1 MQPVWT
7 QLYIIV
13 VQKAEKRI
21 INKINKVI
29 LMSMSYNMKTG
40 FLAAMVGLAVL
51 TSCGSKQQRQAP
63 SAVYKTMKVAAKT
76 VQLDTKY
83 SATIRG
89 RQDIDVFPQVGG
101 TLQKL
106 CVTEGQTV
114 KKGQTLFIIDQVPYQ
129 AALNTAE
136 AALKAA
142 EAQLATAELNYN
154 SRKQL
159 FEERVVSEFDMQTAQ
174 NSMLSAKAAVAQA
187 KAQVVNARNSLS
199 YTVVKSPSDGVVGT
213 LPYRQGALVGASMPQ
228 PLTTVSDNSQM
239 YVYFSLNESELL
251 KLARQYG
258 SIDSAVVNMPPVR
271 LLLVDGSEYEELGKV
286 ESVSGVVDRQTGS
299 VQLRAVFNNPGKLLH
314 SGSTGNVIIP
324 ATYENAFVVPAAA
337 TVQTQDKFKVYIV
350 DEKGIAHS
358 QLITILEKDG
368 GDEFIVTSGLSG
380 GEEIVAEGA
389 GMVKEGQDVKKLG
402 QAQEQPQ
409 NTENK

>member
-1 MQPVWT
+1 M
-7 QLYIIV
+7 
-13 VQKAEKRI
+13 R
-21 INKINKVI
+21 
-29 LMSMSYNMKTG
+29 MSYNIKTG
-40 FLAAMVGLAVL
+40 LLTAIVGLAVL
-51 TSCGSKQQRQAP
+51 TSCGKKQQQQMP
-63 SAVYKTMKVAAKT
+63 SAVYKTVKVST
-76 VQLDTKY
+76 QTIQLDTEY

-89 RQDIDVFPQVGG
+89 RQDIDVYPQVGG

-114 KKGQTLFIIDQVPYQ
+114 KKGQTLFIIDQVPFQ

-142 EAQLATAELNYN
+142 EAQQATAELNYN

-159 FEERVVSEFDMQTAQ
+159 FDERVVSEFDMQTAH
-174 NSMLSAKAAVAQA
+174 NALLSAKAAVAQA

-213 LPYRQGALVGASMPQ
+213 LPYRQGALVGSSMPK
-228 PLTTVSDNSQM
+228 PRTTVSDNSQM

-251 KLARQYG
+251 KLAREYG

-271 LLLVDGSEYEELGKV
+271 LLLVDGSEYEEVGKV
-286 ESVSGVVDRQTGS
+286 ESVSGVVARSTGS
-299 VQLRAVFNNPGKLLH
+299 VQLRAVFNNPNKLLH

-324 ATYENAFVVPAAA
+324 ATFENVIVVPAAA
-337 TVQTQDKFKVYIV
+337 TVQTQDKFKVFIV
-350 DEKGIAHS
+350 DENGIAHS
-358 QLITILEKDG
+358 QLITINEKDG
-368 GDEFIVTSGLSG
+368 GNEFIVTSGLKG

-389 GMVKEGQDVKKLG
+389 GMVKEGQDVKKLN
-402 QAQEQPQ
+402 QSQPAE
-409 NTENK
+409 TK

>member
-1 MQPVWT
+1 
-7 QLYIIV
+7 
-13 VQKAEKRI
+13 
-21 INKINKVI
+21 
-29 LMSMSYNMKTG
+29 MSYNIKTG
-40 FLAAMVGLAVL
+40 LLTAIVGLAVL
-51 TSCGSKQQRQAP
+51 TSCGKKQQQQMP
-63 SAVYKTMKVAAKT
+63 SAVYKTVKVST
-76 VQLDTKY
+76 QTIQLDTEY

-89 RQDIDVFPQVGG
+89 RQDIDVYPQVGG

-114 KKGQTLFIIDQVPYQ
+114 TKGQTLFIIDQVPFQ

-142 EAQLATAELNYN
+142 EAQQATAELNYN

-159 FEERVVSEFDMQTAQ
+159 FDERVVSEFDMQTAH
-174 NSMLSAKAAVAQA
+174 NALLSAKAAVAQA

-213 LPYRQGALVGASMPQ
+213 LPYRQGALVGSSMPK

-251 KLARQYG
+251 KLAREFG

-271 LLLVDGSEYEELGKV
+271 LLLVDGSEYEEVGKV
-286 ESVSGVVDRQTGS
+286 ESVSGVVDRSTGS
-299 VQLRAVFNNPGKLLH
+299 VQLRAVFNNPNKLLH

-324 ATYENAFVVPAAA
+324 ATFENVIVVPAAA
-337 TVQTQDKFKVYIV
+337 TVQTQDKFKVFIV
-350 DEKGIAHS
+350 DENGIAHS
-358 QLITILEKDG
+358 QLITINEKDG
-368 GDEFIVTSGLSG
+368 GNEFIVTSGLKG

-389 GMVKEGQDVKKLG
+389 GMVKEGQDVKKLN
-402 QAQEQPQ
+402 QNQPAE
-409 NTENK
+409 TK

>member
-1 MQPVWT
+1 M
-7 QLYIIV
+7 
-13 VQKAEKRI
+13 R
-21 INKINKVI
+21 
-29 LMSMSYNMKTG
+29 MSYNIKTG
-40 FLAAMVGLAVL
+40 LLTAIVGLAVL
-51 TSCGSKQQRQAP
+51 TSCGKKQQQQMP
-63 SAVYKTMKVAAKT
+63 SAVYKTVKVST
-76 VQLDTKY
+76 QTIQLDTEY

-89 RQDIDVFPQVGG
+89 RQDIDVYPQVGG

-114 KKGQTLFIIDQVPYQ
+114 KKGQTLFIIDQVPFQ

-142 EAQLATAELNYN
+142 EAQQATAELNYN

-159 FEERVVSEFDMQTAQ
+159 FDERVVSEFDMQTAH
-174 NSMLSAKAAVAQA
+174 NALLSAKAAVAQA

-213 LPYRQGALVGASMPQ
+213 LPYRQGALVGSSMPK

-251 KLARQYG
+251 KLAREYG

-271 LLLVDGSEYEELGKV
+271 LLLVDGSEYEEVGKV
-286 ESVSGVVDRQTGS
+286 ESVSGVVDRSTGS
-299 VQLRAVFNNPGKLLH
+299 VQLRAVFNNPNKLLH

-324 ATYENAFVVPAAA
+324 ATFENVIVVPAAA
-337 TVQTQDKFKVYIV
+337 TVQTQDKFKVFIV
-350 DEKGIAHS
+350 DENGIAHS
-358 QLITILEKDG
+358 QLITINEKDG
-368 GDEFIVTSGLSG
+368 GNEFIVTSGLKG

-389 GMVKEGQDVKKLG
+389 GMVKEGQDVKKLN
-402 QAQEQPQ
+402 QNQLQPHSNLCHQ
-409 NTENK
+409 PLYQDHFPRYGTRL

>member
-1 MQPVWT
+1 M
-7 QLYIIV
+7 
-13 VQKAEKRI
+13 R
-21 INKINKVI
+21 
-29 LMSMSYNMKTG
+29 MSYNIKTG
-40 FLAAMVGLAVL
+40 LLTAIVGLAVL
-51 TSCGSKQQRQAP
+51 TSCGKKQQQQMP
-63 SAVYKTMKVAAKT
+63 SAVYKTVKVST
-76 VQLDTKY
+76 QTIQLDTEY

-89 RQDIDVFPQVGG
+89 RQDIDVYPQVGG

-114 KKGQTLFIIDQVPYQ
+114 KKGQTLFIIDQVPFQ

-142 EAQLATAELNYN
+142 EAQQATAELNYN

-159 FEERVVSEFDMQTAQ
+159 FDERVVSEFDMQTAH
-174 NSMLSAKAAVAQA
+174 NALLSAKAAVAQA
-187 KAQVVNARNSLS
+187 KAQVVNARNNLS

-213 LPYRQGALVGASMPQ
+213 LPYRQGALVGSSMPK

-251 KLARQYG
+251 KLAREYG

-271 LLLVDGSEYEELGKV
+271 LLLVDGSEYEEVGKV
-286 ESVSGVVDRQTGS
+286 ESVSGVVDRSTGS
-299 VQLRAVFNNPGKLLH
+299 VQLRAVFNNPNKLLH

-324 ATYENAFVVPAAA
+324 ATFENVIVVPAAA
-337 TVQTQDKFKVYIV
+337 TVQTQDKFKVFIV
-350 DEKGIAHS
+350 DENGIAHS
-358 QLITILEKDG
+358 QLITINEKDG
-368 GDEFIVTSGLSG
+368 GNEFIVTSGLKG

-389 GMVKEGQDVKKLG
+389 GMVKEGQDVKKLN
-402 QAQEQPQ
+402 QNQPAE
-409 NTENK
+409 TK

>member
-1 MQPVWT
+1 
-7 QLYIIV
+7 
-13 VQKAEKRI
+13 
-21 INKINKVI
+21 
-29 LMSMSYNMKTG
+29 MSMSYNMKTG

>member
-1 MQPVWT
+1 
-7 QLYIIV
+7 
-13 VQKAEKRI
+13 
-21 INKINKVI
+21 
-29 LMSMSYNMKTG
+29 MSMSYNMKNG

>member
-1 MQPVWT
+1 M
-7 QLYIIV
+7 
-13 VQKAEKRI
+13 R
-21 INKINKVI
+21 
-29 LMSMSYNMKTG
+29 MSSNIKTG
-40 FLAAMVGLAVL
+40 LLTAIVGLAVL
-51 TSCGSKQQRQAP
+51 TSCGKKQQQQMP
-63 SAVYKTMKVAAKT
+63 SAVYKTVKVST
-76 VQLDTKY
+76 QTIQLDTEY

-89 RQDIDVFPQVGG
+89 RQDIDVYPQVGG

-114 KKGQTLFIIDQVPYQ
+114 KKGQTLFIIDQVPFQ

-142 EAQLATAELNYN
+142 EAQQATAELNYN

-159 FEERVVSEFDMQTAQ
+159 FDERVVSEFDMQTAH
-174 NSMLSAKAAVAQA
+174 NALLSAKAAVAQA

-213 LPYRQGALVGASMPQ
+213 LPYRQGALVGSSMPK

-251 KLARQYG
+251 KLAREYG

-271 LLLVDGSEYEELGKV
+271 LLLVDGSEYEEVGKV
-286 ESVSGVVDRQTGS
+286 ESVSGVVDRSTGS
-299 VQLRAVFNNPGKLLH
+299 VQLRAVFNNPNKLLH

-324 ATYENAFVVPAAA
+324 ATFENVIVVPAAA
-337 TVQTQDKFKVYIV
+337 TVQTQDKFKVFIV
-350 DEKGIAHS
+350 DENGIAHS
-358 QLITILEKDG
+358 QLITINEKDG
-368 GDEFIVTSGLSG
+368 GNEFIVTSGLKG

-389 GMVKEGQDVKKLG
+389 GMVKEGQDVKKLN
-402 QAQEQPQ
+402 QNQPAE
-409 NTENK
+409 TK

>member
-1 MQPVWT
+1 M
-7 QLYIIV
+7 
-13 VQKAEKRI
+13 R
-21 INKINKVI
+21 
-29 LMSMSYNMKTG
+29 MSYNIKTG
-40 FLAAMVGLAVL
+40 LLTAIVGLAVL
-51 TSCGSKQQRQAP
+51 TSCGKKQQQQMP
-63 SAVYKTMKVAAKT
+63 SAVYKTVKVST
-76 VQLDTKY
+76 QTIQLDTEY

-89 RQDIDVFPQVGG
+89 RQDIDVYPQVGG

-114 KKGQTLFIIDQVPYQ
+114 KKGQTLFIIDQVPFQ

-142 EAQLATAELNYN
+142 EAQQATAELNYN

-159 FEERVVSEFDMQTAQ
+159 FDERVVSEFDMQTAH
-174 NSMLSAKAAVAQA
+174 NALLSAKAAVAQA

-213 LPYRQGALVGASMPQ
+213 LPYRQGALVGSSMPK

-251 KLARQYG
+251 KLAREYG

-271 LLLVDGSEYEELGKV
+271 LLLGDGSEYAEVGKV
-286 ESVSGVVDRQTGS
+286 ESVSGVGDRSTGS
-299 VQLRAVFNNPGKLLH
+299 VQLRAVFNNPNKLLH

-324 ATYENAFVVPAAA
+324 ATFENVIVVPAAA
-337 TVQTQDKFKVYIV
+337 TVQTQDKFKVFIV
-350 DEKGIAHS
+350 DENGIAHS
-358 QLITILEKDG
+358 QLITINEKDG
-368 GDEFIVTSGLSG
+368 GNEFIVTSGLKG

-389 GMVKEGQDVKKLG
+389 GMVKEGQDVKKLN
-402 QAQEQPQ
+402 QNQPAE
-409 NTENK
+409 TK

>member
-1 MQPVWT
+1 M
-7 QLYIIV
+7 
-13 VQKAEKRI
+13 R
-21 INKINKVI
+21 
-29 LMSMSYNMKTG
+29 MSYNIKTG
-40 FLAAMVGLAVL
+40 LLTAIVGLAVL
-51 TSCGSKQQRQAP
+51 TSCGKKQQQQMP
-63 SAVYKTMKVAAKT
+63 SAVYKTVKVST
-76 VQLDTKY
+76 QTIQLDTEY

-89 RQDIDVFPQVGG
+89 RQDIDVYPQVGG

-114 KKGQTLFIIDQVPYQ
+114 KKGQTLFIIDQVPFQ

-142 EAQLATAELNYN
+142 EAQQATAELNYN

-159 FEERVVSEFDMQTAQ
+159 FDERVVSEFDMQTAH
-174 NSMLSAKAAVAQA
+174 NALLSAKAAVAQA

-213 LPYRQGALVGASMPQ
+213 LPYRQGALVGSSMPK

-251 KLARQYG
+251 KLAREYG

-271 LLLVDGSEYEELGKV
+271 LLLVDGSEYEEVGKV
-286 ESVSGVVDRQTGS
+286 ESVSGVVDRSTGS
-299 VQLRAVFNNPGKLLH
+299 VQLRAVFNNPNKLLH
-314 SGSTGNVIIP
+314 SGSTGYVIIP
-324 ATYENAFVVPAAA
+324 ATFENVIVVPAAA
-337 TVQTQDKFKVYIV
+337 TVQTQDKFKVFTV
-350 DEKGIAHS
+350 DENGIAHS
-358 QLITILEKDG
+358 QLITINEKDG
-368 GDEFIVTSGLSG
+368 GNEFIVTSGLKG

-389 GMVKEGQDVKKLG
+389 GMVKEGQDVKKLN
-402 QAQEQPQ
+402 QNQPAE
-409 NTENK
+409 TK

>member
-1 MQPVWT
+1 M
-7 QLYIIV
+7 
-13 VQKAEKRI
+13 R
-21 INKINKVI
+21 
-29 LMSMSYNMKTG
+29 MSYNIKTG
-40 FLAAMVGLAVL
+40 LLTAIVGLAVL
-51 TSCGSKQQRQAP
+51 TSCGKKQQQQMP
-63 SAVYKTMKVAAKT
+63 SAVYKTVKVST
-76 VQLDTKY
+76 QTIQLDTEY

-89 RQDIDVFPQVGG
+89 RQDIDVYPQVGG

-114 KKGQTLFIIDQVPYQ
+114 KKGQTLFIIDQVPFQ

-142 EAQLATAELNYN
+142 EAQQATAELNYN

-159 FEERVVSEFDMQTAQ
+159 FDERVVSEFDMQTAH
-174 NSMLSAKAAVAQA
+174 NALLSAKAAVAQA

-213 LPYRQGALVGASMPQ
+213 LPYRQGALVGSSMPK

-251 KLARQYG
+251 KLAREYG

-271 LLLVDGSEYEELGKV
+271 LLLVDGSEYEEVGKV
-286 ESVSGVVDRQTGS
+286 ESVSGVVDRSTGS
-299 VQLRAVFNNPGKLLH
+299 VQLRAVFNNPNKLLH

-324 ATYENAFVVPAAA
+324 ATFENVIVVPAAA
-337 TVQTQDKFKVYIV
+337 TVQTQDKFKVFII
-350 DEKGIAHS
+350 DENGIAHS
-358 QLITILEKDG
+358 QLITINEKDG
-368 GDEFIVTSGLSG
+368 GNEFIVTSGLKG

-389 GMVKEGQDVKKLG
+389 GMVKEGQDVKKLN
-402 QAQEQPQ
+402 QNQPAE
-409 NTENK
+409 TK

>member
-1 MQPVWT
+1 
-7 QLYIIV
+7 
-13 VQKAEKRI
+13 
-21 INKINKVI
+21 
-29 LMSMSYNMKTG
+29 MSMSYNMKTG

-213 LPYRQGALVGASMPQ
+213 LPYRQGALVSASMPQ

>member
-1 MQPVWT
+1 
-7 QLYIIV
+7 
-13 VQKAEKRI
+13 
-21 INKINKVI
+21 
-29 LMSMSYNMKTG
+29 MSYNIKTG
-40 FLAAMVGLAVL
+40 LLTAIVGLAVL
-51 TSCGSKQQRQAP
+51 TSCGKKQQQQMP
-63 SAVYKTMKVAAKT
+63 SAVYKTVKVST
-76 VQLDTKY
+76 QTIQLDTEY

-89 RQDIDVFPQVGG
+89 RQDIDVYPQVGG

-114 KKGQTLFIIDQVPYQ
+114 KKGQTLFIIDQVPFQ

-142 EAQLATAELNYN
+142 EAQQATAELNYN

-159 FEERVVSEFDMQTAQ
+159 FDERVVSEFDMQTAH
-174 NSMLSAKAAVAQA
+174 NALLSAKAAVAQA

-213 LPYRQGALVGASMPQ
+213 LPYRQGALVGSSMPK

-251 KLARQYG
+251 KLAREYG

-271 LLLVDGSEYEELGKV
+271 LLLVDGSEYEEVGKV
-286 ESVSGVVDRQTGS
+286 ESVSGVVDRSTGS
-299 VQLRAVFNNPGKLLH
+299 VQLRAVFNNPNKLLH

-324 ATYENAFVVPAAA
+324 ATFENVIVVPAAA
-337 TVQTQDKFKVYIV
+337 TVQTQDKFKVFIV
-350 DEKGIAHS
+350 DENGIAHS
-358 QLITILEKDG
+358 QLITINEKDG
-368 GDEFIVTSGLSG
+368 GNEFIVTSGLKG

-389 GMVKEGQDVKKLG
+389 GMVKEGQDVKKLN
-402 QAQEQPQ
+402 QNQPAE
-409 NTENK
+409 T

>member
-1 MQPVWT
+1 M
-7 QLYIIV
+7 
-13 VQKAEKRI
+13 R
-21 INKINKVI
+21 
-29 LMSMSYNMKTG
+29 MSYNIKTG
-40 FLAAMVGLAVL
+40 LLTAIVGLAVL
-51 TSCGSKQQRQAP
+51 TSCGKKQQQQMP
-63 SAVYKTMKVAAKT
+63 SAVYKTVKVST
-76 VQLDTKY
+76 QTIQLDTEY

-89 RQDIDVFPQVGG
+89 RQDIDVYPQVGG

-114 KKGQTLFIIDQVPYQ
+114 KKGQTLFIIDQVPFQ

-142 EAQLATAELNYN
+142 EAQQATAELNYN

-159 FEERVVSEFDMQTAQ
+159 FDERVVSEFDMQTAH
-174 NSMLSAKAAVAQA
+174 NALLSAKAAVAQA

-213 LPYRQGALVGASMPQ
+213 LPYRQGALVGSSMPK

-251 KLARQYG
+251 KLAREYG

-271 LLLVDGSEYEELGKV
+271 LLLVDGSEYEEVGKV
-286 ESVSGVVDRQTGS
+286 ESVSGVVDRSTGS
-299 VQLRAVFNNPGKLLH
+299 VQLRAVFNNPNKLLH

-324 ATYENAFVVPAAA
+324 ATFENVIVVPAAA
-337 TVQTQDKFKVYIV
+337 TVQTQDKFKVFIV
-350 DEKGIAHS
+350 DANGIAHS
-358 QLITILEKDG
+358 QLITINEKDG
-368 GDEFIVTSGLSG
+368 GNEFIVTSGLKG

-389 GMVKEGQDVKKLG
+389 GMVKEGQDVKKLN
-402 QAQEQPQ
+402 QNQPAE
-409 NTENK
+409 TK

>member
-1 MQPVWT
+1 
-7 QLYIIV
+7 
-13 VQKAEKRI
+13 
-21 INKINKVI
+21 
-29 LMSMSYNMKTG
+29 MKTG

-199 YTVVKSPSDGVVGT
+199 YTIVKSPSDGVVGT

>member
-1 MQPVWT
+1 
-7 QLYIIV
+7 
-13 VQKAEKRI
+13 
-21 INKINKVI
+21 
-29 LMSMSYNMKTG
+29 MSYNIKTG
-40 FLAAMVGLAVL
+40 LLTAIVGLAVL
-51 TSCGSKQQRQAP
+51 TSCGKKQQQQMP
-63 SAVYKTMKVAAKT
+63 SAVYKTVKVST
-76 VQLDTKY
+76 QTIQLDTEY

-89 RQDIDVFPQVGG
+89 RQDIDVYPQVGG

-114 KKGQTLFIIDQVPYQ
+114 KKGQTLFIIDQVPFQ

-142 EAQLATAELNYN
+142 EAQQATAELNYN

-159 FEERVVSEFDMQTAQ
+159 FDERVVSEFDMQTAH
-174 NSMLSAKAAVAQA
+174 NALLSAKAAVAQA

-213 LPYRQGALVGASMPQ
+213 LPYRQGALVGSSMPK

-251 KLARQYG
+251 KLAREYG

-271 LLLVDGSEYEELGKV
+271 LLLVDGSEYEEVGKV
-286 ESVSGVVDRQTGS
+286 ESVSGVVDRSTGS
-299 VQLRAVFNNPGKLLH
+299 VQLRAVFNNPNKLLH

-324 ATYENAFVVPAAA
+324 ATFENVIVVPAAA
-337 TVQTQDKFKVYIV
+337 TVQTQDKFKVFIV
-350 DEKGIAHS
+350 DENGIAHS
-358 QLITILEKDG
+358 QLITINEKDG
-368 GDEFIVTSGLSG
+368 GNEFIVTSGLKG

-389 GMVKEGQDVKKLG
+389 GMVKEGQDVKKLN
-402 QAQEQPQ
+402 QNQPAE
-409 NTENK
+409 TK

>member
-1 MQPVWT
+1 M
-7 QLYIIV
+7 
-13 VQKAEKRI
+13 R
-21 INKINKVI
+21 
-29 LMSMSYNMKTG
+29 MSYNIKTG
-40 FLAAMVGLAVL
+40 LLTAIVGLAVL
-51 TSCGSKQQRQAP
+51 TSCGKKQQQQMP
-63 SAVYKTMKVAAKT
+63 SAVYKTVKVST
-76 VQLDTKY
+76 QTIQLDTEY

-89 RQDIDVFPQVGG
+89 RQDIDVYPQVGG

-114 KKGQTLFIIDQVPYQ
+114 KKGQTLFIIDQVPFQ

-142 EAQLATAELNYN
+142 EAQQATAELNYN

-159 FEERVVSEFDMQTAQ
+159 FDERVVSEFDMQTAH
-174 NSMLSAKAAVAQA
+174 NALLSAKAAVAQA

-213 LPYRQGALVGASMPQ
+213 LPYRQGALVGSSMPK

-251 KLARQYG
+251 KLAREYG

-271 LLLVDGSEYEELGKV
+271 LLLVDGSEYEEVGKV
-286 ESVSGVVDRQTGS
+286 ESVSGVVDRSTGS
-299 VQLRAVFNNPGKLLH
+299 VQLRAVFNNPNKLLH

-324 ATYENAFVVPAAA
+324 ATFENVIVVPAAA
-337 TVQTQDKFKVYIV
+337 TVQTQDKFKVFIV
-350 DEKGIAHS
+350 DENGIAHS
-358 QLITILEKDG
+358 QLITINEKDG
-368 GDEFIVTSGLSG
+368 GNEFIVTSGLKG

-389 GMVKEGQDVKKLG
+389 GMVKEGQDVKKLN
-402 QAQEQPQ
+402 QNQPAE
-409 NTENK
+409 TK

>member
-1 MQPVWT
+1 M
-7 QLYIIV
+7 
-13 VQKAEKRI
+13 R
-21 INKINKVI
+21 
-29 LMSMSYNMKTG
+29 MSYNIKTG
-40 FLAAMVGLAVL
+40 LLTAIVGLAVL
-51 TSCGSKQQRQAP
+51 TSCGKKQQQQMP
-63 SAVYKTMKVAAKT
+63 SAVYKTVKVST
-76 VQLDTKY
+76 QTIQLDTEY

-89 RQDIDVFPQVGG
+89 RQDIDVYPQVGG

-114 KKGQTLFIIDQVPYQ
+114 KKGQTLFIIDQVPFQ

-142 EAQLATAELNYN
+142 EAQQATAELNYN

-159 FEERVVSEFDMQTAQ
+159 FDERVVSEFDMQTAH
-174 NSMLSAKAAVAQA
+174 NALLSAKAAVAQA

-213 LPYRQGALVGASMPQ
+213 LPYRQGALVGSSMPK

-251 KLARQYG
+251 KLAREYG

-271 LLLVDGSEYEELGKV
+271 LLLVDGSEYEEVGKV
-286 ESVSGVVDRQTGS
+286 ESVSGVVDRSTGS
-299 VQLRAVFNNPGKLLH
+299 VQLRALFNNPNKLLH

-324 ATYENAFVVPAAA
+324 ATFENVIVVPAAA
-337 TVQTQDKFKVYIV
+337 TVQTQDKFKVFIV
-350 DEKGIAHS
+350 DENGIAHS
-358 QLITILEKDG
+358 QLITINEKDG
-368 GDEFIVTSGLSG
+368 GNEFIVTSGLKG

-389 GMVKEGQDVKKLG
+389 GMVKEGQDVKKLN
-402 QAQEQPQ
+402 QNQPAE
-409 NTENK
+409 TK

>member
-1 MQPVWT
+1 MQPIWT

-13 VQKAEKRI
+13 VQKAKKRI